1 MSLDRPPSLMSRS
14 VHSWW
19 SDRNPPGATINLH
32 AAAKP
37 LMRLMYHR
45 QVISFI
51 QKNQGLPL
59 SDEIM
64 DIYTSYLAFK
74 YVGPSAKAAILKDL
88 GVRSLS
94 KKAAITVV
102 SSQLIETELL
112 GQLLNSPFTKI
123 RELMCWL
130 LSVLAE
136 DPSAAVSL
144 CTPTICELLVS
155 LSSDDDASTSELATK
170 LKRLSARY
178 IDEDDERIV
187 ENARNALARIEQW
200 PAGALVVEKARRDH
214 CDRLLSHLRDSDPVV
229 RRTALQAL
237 EATTRSSPE
246 GGQTVISAGMLLL
259 VPELLAS
266 SDPGVRALTCIVLAN
281 LGYSLVLTHDLSAL
295 FVPLLGDIND
305 TVVESALHALEG
317 MAYAS
322 QDLHPEP
329 KRREIPNR
337 SQRHHEKPA
346 FDRLTYDSIGIP
358 RHIDELAI
366 RWQAELNSE

>member
-1 MSLDRPPSLMSRS
+1 M
-14 VHSWW
+14 
-19 SDRNPPGATINLH
+19 
-32 AAAKP
+32 
-37 LMRLMYHR
+37 
-45 QVISFI
+45 
-51 QKNQGLPL
+51 
-59 SDEIM
+59 
-64 DIYTSYLAFK
+64 
-74 YVGPSAKAAILKDL
+74 
-88 GVRSLS
+88 
-94 KKAAITVV
+94 
-102 SSQLIETELL
+102 
-112 GQLLNSPFTKI
+112 
-123 RELMCWL
+123 
-130 LSVLAE
+130 
-136 DPSAAVSL
+136 
-144 CTPTICELLVS
+144 
-155 LSSDDDASTSELATK
+155 
-170 LKRLSARY
+170 
-178 IDEDDERIV
+178 
-187 ENARNALARIEQW
+187 
-200 PAGALVVEKARRDH
+200 
-214 CDRLLSHLRDSDPVV
+214 V

-295 FVPLLGDIND
+295 FVPLLGCVPIISAMEKSQTPLSFLFGRGSDIND

-358 RHIDELAI
+358 RCVRRAPHDF
-366 RWQAELNSE
+366 S